1 VSSLRVIAG
10 SAKGMKLKAPRGFK
24 TRPTSDR
31 VKEALFNLLS
41 PHIINSTFFDL
52 YAGSGAI
59 GIEALSRGATCSV
72 FVERD
77 RTSLLLI
84 KDNLAKAG
92 FMDRAILYGAD
103 VKQTM
108 NRLPGDEKAD
118 IVFLDPPYDDLG
130 FTEVIEIIYRKKL
143 IGITG
148 LIIVEHA
155 HKSGQWIAQF
165 KHTRTRRYGDT
176 ALTIIR
182 ADQGMESKDH
192 H

>member
-1 VSSLRVIAG
+1 LRVIAG
-10 SAKGMKLKAPRGFK
+10 SAKGMKLKAPKGLK

-41 PHIINSTFFDL
+41 PYIIGSTFFDL

-182 ADQGMESKDH
+182 ADQGMESEDH